1 MVDNQTES
9 LTHVDFDPATFD
21 VSWLF
26 VEIEDGMVGAIATS
40 YIEYT

>member
-26 VEIEDGMVGAIATS
+26 VEILRMELLVPLLQVI
-40 YIEYT
+40 

>member
-21 VSWLF
+21 VTWIFEQIL
-26 VEIEDGMVGAIATS
+26 
-40 YIEYT
+40 

>member
-1 MVDNQTES
+1 MVDNQTER

-26 VEIEDGMVGAIATS
+26 EETLKMEWLVPLLQVISTE
-40 YIEYT
+40 